1 MITGAMLLSHMV
13 VLAVV
18 QLDMEGIIPEVGVVE
33 KWTGGMVGMV
43 SMVHMAVMGEAM
55 VEVLQVSMVAIVD
68 MDMDLGM
75 VGPCME
81 MLDMLLPVMAFL
93 VVMLVLLDIV
103 VVEDMEELMAVVV
116 MTMARDMKGLV
127 VLCLEDTIL
136 TESEIKW
143 KISFLQKVSEN
154 LLTSYS
160 GSTSDNDW
168 RFLGLSPQKQL
179 ETNRFLLGRQKW
191 IYFSKVEACLLL

>member
-1 MITGAMLLSHMV
+1 MIIGAMLLSHMV

-18 QLDMEGIIPEVGVVE
+18 QLDMEGIIPEVGGVE
-33 KWTGGMVGMV
+33 KWTGAMVGMV
-43 SMVHMAVMGEAM
+43 SMAVMGEAM

-81 MLDMLLPVMAFL
+81 MRDMLLPVMAFL

-103 VVEDMEELMAVVV
+103 VVEDMEELMAVAV
-116 MTMARDMKGLV
+116 MTMVRDMKGLE

-143 KISFLQKVSEN
+143 KIPFLQKVSEN
-154 LLTSYS
+154 LLTS
-160 GSTSDNDW
+160 
-168 RFLGLSPQKQL
+168 
-179 ETNRFLLGRQKW
+179 
-191 IYFSKVEACLLL
+191 